1 MQQSSAHSMTLF
13 AVDALD
19 ETSHQGSPRCQAGCA
34 CLKNIPIE
42 SNKHTNRIIP
52 AVALFKQDT
61 LLPWQLQP
69 LSLEAAPSTALW
81 LARLGLW
88 AFHLLASRISQW
100 SCRQL
105 ASLLSGSLGSLGSP
119 WIPWIPWNQLL
130 GIHLHRIAHGTRSPA
145 PWAVSASRRKSF
157 QLDQLVTSA
166 ASAHGHPPW
175 NEMLHFKRRLRRSS
189 VHSLSLSLD
198 YKCQLSLYLWLK
210 LLISNFNWQ
219 LSKT

>member
-189 VHSLSLSLD
+189 VHSLSLSRLQMSTLPVSLIEIID
-198 YKCQLSLYLWLK
+198 FKLQLT
-210 LLISNFNWQ
+210 IE
-219 LSKT
+219 

>member
-88 AFHLLASRISQW
+88 AFHLLASRISQ
-100 SCRQL
+100 
-105 ASLLSGSLGSLGSP
+105 
-119 WIPWIPWNQLL
+119 
-130 GIHLHRIAHGTRSPA
+130 
-145 PWAVSASRRKSF
+145 
-157 QLDQLVTSA
+157 
-166 ASAHGHPPW
+166 
-175 NEMLHFKRRLRRSS
+175 
-189 VHSLSLSLD
+189 
-198 YKCQLSLYLWLK
+198 
-210 LLISNFNWQ
+210 
-219 LSKT
+219 